1 MTAWTSESGAMARAA
16 TWRTQAP
23 NATSMPIAN
32 HFDLNRPTALLSGW
46 RMLTSGAAQ
55 APRCFKRKPRL
66 VVRAQKS
73 ASKMPS

>member
-1 MTAWTSESGAMARAA
+1 MARAA
-16 TWRTQAP
+16 TWRIQAP

-32 HFDLNRPTALLSGW
+32 HFDLKRPTALLSGW

-66 VVRAQKS
+66 VVKAQRS